1 MTLDYIFHPRSIAV
15 VGASAGPWNAV
26 TQLFL
31 DTLIQFEYKGEIYP
45 INPKF
50 EEVSGLKAYPNVK
63 DVPGPVDHVI
73 CMIPAPATRQLPP
86 ARPLLPA

>member
-15 VGASAGPWNAV
+15 VGASGGPWNAV

-31 DTLIQFEYKGEIYP
+31 DTLIEFEYKGEIYP

-50 EEVSGLKAYPNVK
+50 DEVSGLKAYTMLKMCP
-63 DVPGPVDHVI
+63 DRWTTSS
-73 CMIPAPATRQLPP
+73 A
-86 ARPLLPA
+86 